1 LKQNYIVKSR
11 AADDSE
17 DDAKFAPAVSAPAD
31 SYTPSPTRNSTAAAS
46 PLRRSGTVA
55 DRISEKLR
63 QASVPSSPLKS
74 NRDSVDGRSS
84 LGSIP
89 EKKENGAKQPPPAL
103 KLDNLDKA
111 PAGTESPASPKE
123 DAFIPPTDPDGQPI
137 MQSDMP
143 PPVPGKDEA
152 ELPPQPQSPVL
163 LSGLTLSAKDFRNL
177 LLRFDQYIQTHAAM
191 GTQIHGDISTRAA
204 LASRQRS
211 TIIGQYE
218 RTFSGFE
225 FVDWLSRHVEGFG
238 GEWDRCVDA
247 AVELHRMNHLSRCGV
262 GRGFEASDDTYFIL
276 KIDPQ
281 DNMATLQNSLTSSLN
296 NLNMP
301 SYSTKD
307 LSTASSSAMASAS
320 AHIPAYL
327 KNYLPSSMG
336 HSDEP
341 AHVRLRR
348 EAGKADSAYHD
359 GVRETEAL
367 RLELEEKIERGLRVW
382 EKWERE
388 RLGVVRGIL
397 KQYEEA
403 LAKLPKR
410 LADLQESASLSVQ
423 AFNPEADLKALIEGH
438 RTGPFRPR
446 PYIYES
452 VESDLPDVNFGIDL
466 RRWSG
471 ETAWKSVVAPPRP
484 KDAIP
489 AVLEGLLQAATE
501 LGAALDPEERRR
513 SWIYEV
519 PLEELH
525 MLRAA
530 VNSPMLTADEVAT
543 IAKKF
548 NSPIVCG
555 TVKLWLL
562 ELNPPVVGWEGWE
575 DAKAVYPS
583 IGADLERDTSSAIS
597 SVLARLP
604 ASQLYTLNT
613 VIKYFKE

>member
-1 LKQNYIVKSR
+1 MKSR

-17 DDAKFAPAVSAPAD
+17 DDAKFAPAVSTAAD
-31 SYTPSPTRNSTAAAS
+31 SYTPSPTRAGSSGS

-74 NRDSVDGRSS
+74 HRTSASVDSRHS
-84 LGSIP
+84 LNSIP
-89 EKKENGAKQPPPAL
+89 ETKRENGAAKQPPPAL
-103 KLDNLDKA
+103 KLDKLADPV
-111 PAGTESPASPKE
+111 PAETESPASPKE

-143 PPVPGKDEA
+143 PPVPGKDQD

-218 RTFSGFE
+218 KTFSGFE
-225 FVDWLSRHVEGFG
+225 FVDWLSRHIEGFG

-247 AVELHRMNHLSRCGV
+247 AVELHRMGHLSRCGV

-281 DNMATLQNSLTSSLN
+281 DNMSSLQNSLTSSLN

-307 LSTASSSAMASAS
+307 LSSASSSAMASAS

-327 KNYLPSSMG
+327 KNYLPGSIG
-336 HSDEP
+336 NSDEP

-348 EAGKADSAYHD
+348 EAGKADTAYHD

-367 RLELEEKIERGLRVW
+367 RLELEEKIERGLRIW

-388 RLGVVRGIL
+388 RLGVIRGIL

-410 LADLQESASLSVQ
+410 LADLQESAALSIQ
-423 AFNPEADLKALIEGH
+423 AFNPEADLKALIEGS

-452 VESDLPDVNFGIDL
+452 VESDVPDVNFGIDL

-471 ETAWKSVVAPPRP
+471 ETAWKSIANAPQRP

-501 LGAALDPEERRR
+501 LGADLDPEERRR

-530 VNSPMLTADEVAT
+530 VNSPMLTAEEVAT
-543 IAKKF
+543 IGKKF
-548 NSPIVCG
+548 NAPIVCG
-555 TVKLWLL
+555 TIKLWLL

-613 VIKYFKE
+613 IIKYFKE

>member
-1 LKQNYIVKSR
+1 M
-11 AADDSE
+11 A
-17 DDAKFAPAVSAPAD
+17 
-31 SYTPSPTRNSTAAAS
+31 SPLRS

-74 NRDSVDGRSS
+74 NRDSVASLDGRNS

-89 EKKENGAKQPPPAL
+89 ESAKTDKENGAASKEKKAQPPAPL
-103 KLDNLDKA
+103 KLDA
-111 PAGTESPASPKE
+111 AAAIERTPGAESPASPKE

-143 PPVPGKDEA
+143 PPVPGKDDPQ

-177 LLRFDQYIQTHAAM
+177 LLRFDQFIQTHAAM

-218 RTFSGFE
+218 KTFSGFE
-225 FVDWLSRHVEGFG
+225 FVDWLSRTVEGFG

-276 KIDPQ
+276 RVDPQ
-281 DNMATLQNSLTSSLN
+281 DNMASIQNSLTSSLN

-307 LSTASSSAMASAS
+307 ISTASSSAMASAS

-348 EAGKADSAYHD
+348 EAGKADGAYHD

-403 LAKLPKR
+403 LGKLPQR
-410 LADLQESASLSVQ
+410 LADLQESAALCVQ
-423 AFNPEADLKALIEGH
+423 AFNPEADLKALIEGS

-471 ETAWKSVVAPPRP
+471 ETAWKSMVNAPPRP

-501 LGAALDPEERRR
+501 LGADLEPEERRR

-548 NSPIVCG
+548 NAPIVCG
-555 TVKLWLL
+555 TTKLWLL

>member
-1 LKQNYIVKSR
+1 MKQSYIVKTR

-17 DDAKFAPAVSAPAD
+17 DDAKFAPAASSTATD
-31 SYTPSPTRNSTAAAS
+31 SYTPSPTMSS

-63 QASVPSSPLKS
+63 QASVSSSPLKS
-74 NRDSVDGRSS
+74 NRDSASSFDKRSS

-89 EKKENGAKQPPPAL
+89 ETKRQNGAKPPVNL
-103 KLDNLDKA
+103 KVDIVE
-111 PAGTESPASPKE
+111 PVAGAESPASPKE

-137 MQSDMP
+137 MHSDIP
-143 PPVPGKDEA
+143 PPVPGKDDE
-152 ELPPQPQSPVL
+152 ELPPPPQSPVL

-218 RTFSGFE
+218 KTFSGFE
-225 FVDWLSRHVEGFG
+225 FVDWLSRTVDGFG

-247 AVELHRMNHLSRCGV
+247 AVELHRMNHLSRIGV

-276 KIDPQ
+276 RVEAL
-281 DNMATLQNSLTSSLN
+281 DNMASLQNSLTSSLN
-296 NLNMP
+296 NLN
-301 SYSTKD
+301 YSTKD
-307 LSTASSSAMASAS
+307 ISNSTTNAMASAS
-320 AHIPAYL
+320 AHIPSYL
-327 KNYLPSSMG
+327 KNYLPSSMSP
-336 HSDEP
+336 SDAP
-341 AHVRLRR
+341 AHIRLRR
-348 EAGKADSAYHD
+348 EAGRAEEAYRH
-359 GVRETEAL
+359 GVQETEAL
-367 RLELEEKIERGLRVW
+367 RLELEERIERGLRVW

-403 LAKLPKR
+403 LGKLPKR
-410 LADLQESASLSVQ
+410 LADLQESAALSVQ
-423 AFNPEADLKALIEGH
+423 AFNPEADLKALIEGS

-452 VESDLPDVNFGIDL
+452 AESELPDVNFGIDL
-466 RRWSG
+466 RRWAG
-471 ETAWKSVVAPPRP
+471 ETAWKTMVNTPPRP

-489 AVLEGLLQAATE
+489 SVLDGLLMAASE
-501 LGAALDPEERRR
+501 LGSPLDPEERRR

-519 PLEELH
+519 PLEEVH

-530 VNSPMLTADEVAT
+530 VNSPVLTVEEVAT

-548 NSPIVCG
+548 NAPIVAS

-583 IGADLERDTSSAIS
+583 VGADLERDTSSAIS

-604 ASQLYTLNT
+604 GSQLYTLNAI
-613 VIKYFKE
+613 IKYFKE